1 MTSCRS
7 RGDAEL
13 FRSRSRA
20 RGYTMVALLIGIA
33 ILMIGIA
40 AVLPLASTQAQRDKE
55 EELIFRGQQ
64 YVEGIRIFRKRFGR
78 APNSLKEMYEVRPRS
93 LRKLWKDPITDS
105 NDWGLVTQATTT
117 AIRPPNPPGGPR
129 MTPTPTPT
137 PAPTRGFGGKD
148 DSGTPNV
155 PLPIIGVYS
164 KSTKKSIRV
173 YDGRDTYNEWRF
185 TDRTA
190 GVQLPVGAPR

>member
-1 MTSCRS
+1 
-7 RGDAEL
+7 
-13 FRSRSRA
+13 
-20 RGYTMVALLIGIA
+20 MVALLIGIA
-33 ILMIGIA
+33 ILTIGTA

-78 APNSLKEMYEVRPRS
+78 SPNSLKEMYEVRPRA

-117 AIRPPNPPGGPR
+117 TIRRPGDPPPGGPQ
-129 MTPTPTPT
+129 PTPSPSPT
-137 PAPTRGFGGKD
+137 PSPTPGFGGKD

-185 TDRTA
+185 VERSA
-190 GVQLPVGAPR
+190 GVNLPVGMPR

>member
-1 MTSCRS
+1 
-7 RGDAEL
+7 
-13 FRSRSRA
+13 
-20 RGYTMVALLIGIA
+20 MVALLIGIA
-33 ILMIGIA
+33 ILTIGTA

-78 APNSLKEMYEVRPRS
+78 SPNSLKEMYEVRPRA

-105 NDWGLVTQATTT
+105 NDWGLVTQATTQT
-117 AIRPPNPPGGPR
+117 IRRPGDPPPGGPQ
-129 MTPTPTPT
+129 PTPSPSPT
-137 PAPTRGFGGKD
+137 PSPTPGFGGKD

-173 YDGRDTYNEWRF
+173 FDGRDTYNEWRF
-185 TDRTA
+185 VERSA
-190 GVQLPVGAPR
+190 GVNLPVGMPR